1 MYRPIGEDAGGVKHD
16 IAAEKKYATSGN
28 SGGWKK
34 KATAK
39 NMAKPL
45 FPKFEKVFIE
55 DMETGKLELIYESSG
70 KKKKKK
76 KKKKEKK
83 KENSELK
90 ETVQKSATDI
100 AAPDSADKNAEI
112 DPDDME
118 LKSLSVPCDM
128 EFIKNV
134 ALFFSNMKYMRER
147 LKEDIRH
154 EDLVECDLMHA
165 YEFFDLDSD
174 KDSELG
180 SLMKESRLRRRKA
193 KDLLTVIDKLGEFNG
208 DPEACLYYI
217 CNLDHRNYEPRVLDS
232 LFERYQQEK

>member
-1 MYRPIGEDAGGVKHD
+1 MYRPIGEDAGGIKHD
-16 IAAEKKYATSGN
+16 IAAEKKYSTSGN

-39 NMAKPL
+39 NVAKPL
-45 FPKFEKVFIE
+45 FSKYEKVFIE
-55 DMETGKLELIYESSG
+55 NMETGKLELIYESSG

-76 KKKKEKK
+76 KNKKG
-83 KENSELK
+83 NSKLK

-100 AAPDSADKNAEI
+100 AAPDSADKNVEI

-118 LKSLSVPCDM
+118 LKALSVPCDM
-128 EFIKNV
+128 EFIRNV

-180 SLMKESRLRRRKA
+180 ALMKESRLRRRKA

-217 CNLDHRNYEPRVLDS
+217 GNLDHRSYEPRVLDS

>member
-1 MYRPIGEDAGGVKHD
+1 MYKPIAVDVNGKKHD
-16 IAAEKKYATSGN
+16 IAKEKGFKTPGN
-28 SGGWKK
+28 AGGWNKK
-34 KATAK
+34 TAK
-39 NMAKPL
+39 NVAKP
-45 FPKFEKVFIE
+45 FFKKFKKVFLQNM
-55 DMETGKLELIYESSG
+55 DTGELELIYESSG

-76 KKKKEKK
+76 KKKKE
-83 KENSELK
+83 NSELK
-90 ETVQKSATDI
+90 ETVRKSATDI

-118 LKSLSVPCDM
+118 LKALSVPCDM
-128 EFIKNV
+128 EFIRNV

-165 YEFFDLDSD
+165 YEFFDLDSN

-217 CNLDHRNYEPRVLDS
+217 GNLDHRSYEPRVLDS

>member
-39 NMAKPL
+39 NVAKPL

-76 KKKKEKK
+76 KNKKGKSK
-83 KENSELK
+83 LK

-100 AAPDSADKNAEI
+100 AAPDSADKNVEI

-128 EFIKNV
+128 EFIKDI

-174 KDSELG
+174 KDSEL
-180 SLMKESRLRRRKA
+180 STLMKESRLRRRKA

-217 CNLDHRNYEPRVLDS
+217 GNLDHRNYEPRVLDS

>member
-134 ALFFSNMKYMRER
+134 ALFFS
-147 LKEDIRH
+147 D
-154 EDLVECDLMHA
+154 
-165 YEFFDLDSD
+165 
-174 KDSELG
+174 
-180 SLMKESRLRRRKA
+180 RKS
-193 KDLLTVIDKLGEFNG
+193 V
-208 DPEACLYYI
+208 
-217 CNLDHRNYEPRVLDS
+217 V
-232 LFERYQQEK
+232 

>member
-1 MYRPIGEDAGGVKHD
+1 MYRPIGEDAGGIKHD

-39 NMAKPL
+39 NVAKPL
-45 FPKFEKVFIE
+45 FSKYEKVFIE
-55 DMETGKLELIYESSG
+55 NMEIGKLELIYESSG

-76 KKKKEKK
+76 KNKKGK
-83 KENSELK
+83 SESK

-118 LKSLSVPCDM
+118 LKALSVPCDM
-128 EFIKNV
+128 EFIRNV

-180 SLMKESRLRRRKA
+180 ALMKESRLRRRKA

-217 CNLDHRNYEPRVLDS
+217 GNLDHRNYEPRVLDS

>member
-1 MYRPIGEDAGGVKHD
+1 MYKPIAVDVNGKKHD
-16 IAAEKKYATSGN
+16 IAKEKGFKTPGN
-28 SGGWKK
+28 AGGWNKK
-34 KATAK
+34 TAK
-39 NMAKPL
+39 NVAKP
-45 FPKFEKVFIE
+45 FFKKFKKVFLQNM
-55 DMETGKLELIYESSG
+55 DTGELELIHESSG
-70 KKKKKK
+70 KKKKKGK
-76 KKKKEKK
+76 
-83 KENSELK
+83 SEPK

-100 AAPDSADKNAEI
+100 AAPDSADKNAEFS
-112 DPDDME
+112 PDDME

-134 ALFFSNMKYMRER
+134 ALFFSNMKYMKER
-147 LKEDIRH
+147 LQEDIRH

-180 SLMKESRLRRRKA
+180 ALMKESRLRRRKA
-193 KDLLTVIDKLGEFNG
+193 KDLLTVIDKLNG

-217 CNLDHRNYEPRVLDS
+217 GNLDHRSYEPRVLDS